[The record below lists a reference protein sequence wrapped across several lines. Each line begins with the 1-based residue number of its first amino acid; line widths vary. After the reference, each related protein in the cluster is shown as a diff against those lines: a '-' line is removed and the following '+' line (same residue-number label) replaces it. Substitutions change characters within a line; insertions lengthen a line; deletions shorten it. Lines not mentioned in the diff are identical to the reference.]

1 MTLPKETL
9 DNDRVEQGLIPLDLE
24 KLRHDSFDHNAKTTL
39 ASSHPF
45 TEDRTSITS
54 AHKGG
59 FPRLS
64 TVSKS
69 WKHLLFFLLPTFIQ
83 SHYLPCRTGQKRPL
97 HPTAWLDGMRGVAAF
112 CVFMD
117 HLSYSNHDTYTAYGY
132 ESSNY
137 EFFKL
142 PFLRFLYT
150 GASQVAIFFVV
161 SGFALSYKPVKQMR
175 NGEREG
181 LLTTLSSS
189 VFRRAIRLYLPCV
202 ASTLLVILWVRLGL
216 YEVTRDFASNDK
228 LLTGRREHH
237 PFRYETLSKQLSVWA
252 VKMWNFFNPFDF
264 NMKIGDGALDI
275 DGHLWTI
282 PVEFVSFSS
291 FSLSILPVLRI
302 PLRTSC
308 SSCNINT
315 SWKHIRASIVLYL
328 SQLGL
333 SRLKPTIR
341 ILTLIALILYVL
353 RINRWELFLFY
364 AGFALCELDF
374 RRRSSTTAS
383 TSSPLVPISPALSTM
398 NKPSRTWST
407 IYLMTFVLGLY
418 FGSQPARD
426 LQHAPGWR
434 TLSTLIP
441 SHINPR
447 DRYFPNLG
455 AILLI
460 WSTSSHQP
468 LQSIFTHPITQYLG
482 KISYPLYLMHGAVI
496 HTLGYGIMDFMWSSF
511 GRDTVL
517 KKEIGFGVAVVW
529 VVIVVVWMADLFM
542 RVVDTP
548 TVRFAKWLEEKCIMK
563 T

>member
-1 MTLPKETL
+1 
-9 DNDRVEQGLIPLDLE
+9 
-24 KLRHDSFDHNAKTTL
+24 LRHDSFDHNARTTS
-39 ASSHPF
+39 ASSHSS
-45 TEDRTSITS
+45 TGDRTSITS
-54 AHKGG
+54 VIKGG
-59 FPRLS
+59 LPRLS

-69 WKHLLFFLLPTFIQ
+69 WKQLLFFLLPTFIQ
-83 SHYLPCRTGQKRPL
+83 SRYLPCRTGQKRPL

-161 SGFALSYKPVKQMR
+161 SGYALSYKPVKQMR

-237 PFRYETLSKQLSVWA
+237 PYRYETLSKQLSVWA

-264 NMKIGDGALDI
+264 NMKIGDGALDV

-282 PVEFVSFSS
+282 PVEF
-291 FSLSILPVLRI
+291 
-302 PLRTSC
+302 
-308 SSCNINT
+308 
-315 SWKHIRASIVLYL
+315 
-328 SQLGL
+328 
-333 SRLKPTIR
+333 PTIR

-353 RINRWELFLFY
+353 KTNRWELFLFY
-364 AGFALCELDF
+364 AGFVLCELDF
-374 RRRSSTTAS
+374 RRRSSNTTLNLFPTITHFP
-383 TSSPLVPISPALSTM
+383 TSSALSTT

-407 IYLMTFVLGLY
+407 IYFMTFILGLY

-426 LQHAPGWR
+426 LQHAPGWQ

-468 LQSIFTHPITQYLG
+468 LQSVFTHPITQYLG
-482 KISYPLYLMHGAVI
+482 KISYPLYLVHGAVI
-496 HTLGYGIMDFMWSSF
+496 HTLGYGIMDFMWGSF
-511 GRDTVL
+511 GRDTVF
-517 KKEIGFGVAVVW
+517 KKEFGFGVAVVG
-529 VVIVVVWMADLFM
+529 VVVVVVWMADLFM

-548 TVRFAKWLEEKCIMK
+548 TVKFAKWLEEKCVMK
-563 T
+563 S

>member
-1 MTLPKETL
+1 MGQIREVL
-9 DNDRVEQGLIPLDLE
+9 DDDRTAEGHNLLDLE
-24 KLRHDSFDHNAKTTL
+24 KLDRRDDLLNGHNIKTTT
-39 ASSHPF
+39 ASLRSP
-45 TEDRTSITS
+45 TGRRISITS
-54 AHKGG
+54 VLKDGL
-59 FPRLS
+59 PRLFIL
-64 TVSKS
+64 SKS
-69 WKHLLFFLLPTFIQ
+69 WKQLLFFLLPTFIQ
-83 SHYLPCRTGQKRPL
+83 SRYLPRRIGQKRPL

-117 HLSYSNHDTYTAYGY
+117 HLAYSNHDTYTAYGY

-137 EFFKL
+137 EWFKL
-142 PFLRFLYT
+142 PLLRFLYT

-161 SGFALSYKPVKQMR
+161 SGYALSYKPVKQMR

-202 ASTLLVILWVRLGL
+202 ASTFLVILWVRLGL
-216 YEVTRDFASNDK
+216 YEMTRDFASNDK

-237 PFRYETLSKQLSVWA
+237 PWRYETLWKQLGVWA
-252 VKMWNFFNPFDF
+252 VKMWSFFNPFDF

-282 PVEFVSFSS
+282 PVEF
-291 FSLSILPVLRI
+291 
-302 PLRTSC
+302 
-308 SSCNINT
+308 
-315 SWKHIRASIVLYL
+315 RASLVLYL

-333 SRLKPTIR
+333 SRLRPTLR
-341 ILTLIALILYVL
+341 IPILIGLILYVHQ
-353 RINRWELFLFY
+353 INRWELLLFFSGFL
-364 AGFALCELDF
+364 LCELDL
-374 RRRSSTTAS
+374 RRRSFAST
-383 TSSPLVPISPALSTM
+383 TSSPLSPMSPTPSVLSKTTVTS
-398 NKPSRTWST
+398 KLRST
-407 IYLMTFVLGLY
+407 IYYMTFILGLY

-426 LQHAPGWR
+426 LEHAPGWQ
-434 TLSTLIP
+434 TLSTIIP

-460 WSTSSHQP
+460 WSTSCHQP
-468 LQSIFTHPITQYLG
+468 LQSIFTHPIVQYLG

-496 HTLGYGIMDFMWSSF
+496 HTLGYGIMDFMWGSL

-517 KKEIGFGVAVVW
+517 RKEIGFGVTAVW
-529 VVIVVVWMADLFM
+529 VVVVTVWMADLFM
-542 RVVDTP
+542 RAVDTP
-548 TVRFAKWLEEKCIMK
+548 TVRFAKWLEGKCTME